1 MLIWHFNPHSH
12 EGSDTTAQEAQKTQ
26 RISIHTPMKGVTTV
40 PQLFGNFYFISIH
53 TPMKGVTIFKV
64 GKKIGVKD
72 FNPHSHEGSDSQ
84 EYERLTKMGNFNP
97 HSHEGS
103 DWADNYNNTPTLD
116 FNPHSHEGSDWDPLG
131 LYPYGNTIS
140 IHTPMKGVTM

>member
-1 MLIWHFNPHSH
+1 
-12 EGSDTTAQEAQKTQ
+12 
-26 RISIHTPMKGVTTV
+26 
-40 PQLFGNFYFISIH
+40 
-53 TPMKGVTIFKV
+53 MKGVTIFKV

-72 FNPHSHEGSDSQ
+72 
-84 EYERLTKMGNFNP
+84 FNP